1 MTQDEDDPGGDLR
14 LGLLTVLIIAVAAV
28 LLVLGLRQAPAG
40 GYSDDPAIERWFEEE
55 VVKRCCS
62 KADGFEADEFESAEG
77 GVWAI
82 ITDDGHPV
90 CWEYE
95 DDDDGSTGE
104 TCRRGVP
111 EVRRIFVPQDK
122 IIYSPRNPTGHG
134 FLFID
139 SESAPRCYFLPT
151 GA

>member
-1 MTQDEDDPGGDLR
+1 MRYRPDPGMLA
-14 LGLLTVLIIAVAAV
+14 GLAVILAVAV
-28 LLVLGLRQAPAG
+28 LVFLLVLLGRSYAA
-40 GYSDDPAIERWFEEE
+40 GYSDDAAIQRWFNEE

-62 KADGFEADEFESAEG
+62 KADGFEADEYESVQG
-77 GVWAI
+77 GVWAL

-90 CWEYE
+90 CWEYHDEEE
-95 DDDDGSTGE
+95 DTRGE
-104 TCRRGVP
+104 ACRRAIP
-111 EVRRIFVPQDK
+111 DVRRIFVPQDK

-139 SESAPRCYFLPT
+139 HQNQARCYFLPA